1 MAGLTKCDS
10 CLNSRVVISENGL
23 RSICCLS
30 EKKAVACITNKEDNY
45 KGFSPRRKGGV
56 EE

>member
-1 MAGLTKCDS
+1 MVELTKCDS

-30 EKKAVACITNKEDNY
+30 EKKAVACITNEEDNY
-45 KGFSPRRKGGV
+45 KGFSPRMKGGA
-56 EE
+56 E